1 MTLDHRVPTATKG
14 HFHSIL
20 VSNIF
25 SNPLFLLSA
34 RCRGKAVYGLWHF
47 NQISDLSFVFSHAK
61 LYSHV
66 TRNPLGAS
74 DSFRSAFASHL
85 SPMLTFSSART
96 SFTAS
101 L

>member
-47 NQISDLSFVFSHAK
+47 NQISDLSFIFHMRSCIHMSRAI
-61 LYSHV
+61 
-66 TRNPLGAS
+66 
-74 DSFRSAFASHL
+74 RSALPILADLHL
-85 SPMLTFSSART
+85 LHT
-96 SFTAS
+96 
-101 L
+101 